1 MSDLALSPAD
11 SDVASSPTVTSRP
24 PNPTETAP
32 QPSPAQTYPP
42 RTAET
47 LGPRPAEAHPASP
60 AARNTSAETAKR
72 SPNPR
77 HFTRRRAWLQAL
89 AVVGAAIVGIAFGH
103 MVAGNDHRMQIFF
116 SATVGMG
123 LFFVF
128 SALATQ
134 LNRKRRKR
142 LY

>member
-24 PNPTETAP
+24 PNPTETAA
-32 QPSPAQTYPP
+32 QPNPTQTYPP

-47 LGPRPAEAHPASP
+47 PAPRPAEAHLASQ
-60 AARNTSAETAKR
+60 AAGSTSAETAKR

-77 HFTRRRAWLQAL
+77 RFTRRRAWLQAL
-89 AVVGAAIVGIAFGH
+89 AVVGAAMVGIAFGH

>member
-1 MSDLALSPAD
+1 MSDLAVNPTD
-11 SDVASSPTVTSRP
+11 SDAVSSPTATSRP

-32 QPSPAQTYPP
+32 QPSPAPTYPP

-47 LGPRPAEAHPASP
+47 PAPRPAEAY
-60 AARNTSAETAKR
+60 AAAGSTSAETAKR

-77 HFTRRRAWLQAL
+77 HFTRRRVWLQAL

-116 SATVGMG
+116 SA
-123 LFFVF
+123 
-128 SALATQ
+128 
-134 LNRKRRKR
+134 
-142 LY
+142 

>member
-1 MSDLALSPAD
+1 MSDLAVNPTD
-11 SDVASSPTVTSRP
+11 SDAVSSPTATSRP

-32 QPSPAQTYPP
+32 QPSAAQTYPP
-42 RTAET
+42 AET
-47 LGPRPAEAHPASP
+47 LGPRPAEAHLASP

>member
-1 MSDLALSPAD
+1 MSDLALSRQT
-11 SDVASSPTVTSRP
+11 SEVASGPTVTSRP

-32 QPSPAQTYPP
+32 QPNPTQTYPP

-47 LGPRPAEAHPASP
+47 PVPRPAEAY
-60 AARNTSAETAKR
+60 AAAGSTSAETAKR
-72 SPNPR
+72 SPSPR
-77 HFTRRRAWLQAL
+77 LFAWQRAWLQAL
-89 AVVGAAIVGIAFGH
+89 AVIGAAIVGIAFGH
-103 MVAGNDHRMQIFF
+103 VVAGNDPRMQIFF